1 MSAHPSK
8 ASTPATIQQA
18 YGVTTNHGDVN
29 LAGRD
34 VVHKHYHSYPDKVDI
49 TAVLGAIRNLRT
61 IHLDIIS
68 KATPGT
74 GVWLLKNQHFR
85 IWLDSNGDLKILWGS
100 GIPGAGKT
108 VLASIVIREL
118 EARAEAAGGKVCVCY
133 VYIRYSDRADLTVRN
148 VLEILVK
155 QTVERHPECAR
166 LAEKAYA
173 RHLRETT
180 QPTEADLLHLLR
192 QFTEACA
199 ATFYVIDAMDEA
211 QDRVQVDLVQKL
223 ASLNVRLFITSR
235 PLKAVETR
243 APNAHCFPIVAQES
257 DLDLHITQE
266 IARSRDLANLLEKE
280 GSSLRDEIVS
290 LVKSK
295 CGGMFLHASLQLD
308 ALCECVTAQEVR
320 QTLEAFPSRI
330 EDVYLQTWRQILE
343 QRSSNA
349 VLAMTTLVWVL
360 NASRSMTIEELQH
373 AVATSPETYKFEPSR
388 LAPGTTLITLCRG
401 LITLEEESK
410 LVRLVHYT
418 AKDTLQGLLRHSF
431 PHPHSHLATVC
442 MTHLTHCG
450 FQNTTVHSEAEFVAV
465 RQADPLLAYASDSWA
480 VHARESLDAEDTR
493 RLIAKFVSKCNA
505 FPTYTTP
512 KFSSFDV
519 LGPLHIIAIHNL
531 PMSLITQDDIADP
544 NVVTQIY
551 QRSPLMLASLSGYE
565 GAVSSL
571 IGHPEIQV
579 NLVDSQGWSALM
591 LAVQLGHEHL
601 VRILLARLDILVN
614 LVNNN
619 GWSTLMAAAYNGHGG
634 ITRLLLARPEIQVN
648 FVDNEGVSALMM
660 AAHNGNED
668 VVKLLLSHPET
679 RVSLIDNDGWSAL
692 MKAASKG
699 HTGIV
704 RLLLALPDIQVNQVH
719 HEGWSALLLAA
730 SKGYEGIVKLLL
742 ACTNIQVNLTIND
755 GWSAL
760 MLAAYYGYA
769 GVVALLVAVEGIDVN
784 AATRWGTA
792 IILAAEGGHEAIIR
806 LLLDVAGVDTTV
818 KSAEDGHTAMSIAM
832 AHEHSGVVRLLEEF
846 ESSKIG
852 RGTRGSTVSHALQ
865 ARAKRWKQ
873 VLTKPIRSL
882 QLSSRRWGNAT
893 EGT

>member
-1 MSAHPSK
+1 MDGSQVLRAAADGQL

-34 VVHKHYHSYPDKVDI
+34 VNVHKHYHSYPDKVDI

-74 GVWLLKNQHFR
+74 GVWLLKNHHFR

-155 QTVERHPECAR
+155 QTVERHPKCAR
-166 LAEKAYA
+166 LAKRAYA

-180 QPTEADLLHLLR
+180 QPTEADLLDLLR
-192 QFTEACA
+192 QFTGACA
-199 ATFYVIDAMDEA
+199 ATFYVIDALDEA
-211 QDRVQVDLVQKL
+211 HDRVQVDLVQKL

-257 DLDLHITQE
+257 DLDLHIRQE
-266 IARSRDLANLLEKE
+266 ITRSRDLANLLEKE
-280 GSSLRDEIVS
+280 GSSLTDEIVS

-343 QRSSNA
+343 QRESN
-349 VLAMTTLVWVL
+349 VSLAKTTLVWVL
-360 NASRSMTIEELQH
+360 NASRSMTIEELAH
-373 AVATSPETYKFEPSR
+373 AVATSPEAYKFEPSR

-442 MTHLTHCG
+442 MTHLTQCG
-450 FQNTTVHSEAEFVAV
+450 FQNTTIHSEAEFVAA

-480 VHARESLDAEDTR
+480 VHAQESLDAEDTR
-493 RLIAKFVSKCNA
+493 RLIASFVSECIA
-505 FPTYTTP
+505 FPAYTN
-512 KFSSFDV
+512 FNLSALFDI
-519 LGPLHIIAIHNL
+519 LGPFHIVAVYNL
-531 PMSLITQDDIADP
+531 PVSMIMQDENGDP
-544 NVVTQIY
+544 NVMTQVN
-551 QRSPLMLASLSGYE
+551 QHSALMLASSRGYE
-565 GAVSSL
+565 GAIASL
-571 IGHPEIQV
+571 LGHPEIQV
-579 NLVDSQGWSALM
+579 NLVDIQGFSALM
-591 LAVQLGHEHL
+591 LAVHLGH
-601 VRILLARLDILVN
+601 R
-614 LVNNN
+614 
-619 GWSTLMAAAYNGHGG
+619 
-634 ITRLLLARPEIQVN
+634 
-648 FVDNEGVSALMM
+648 
-660 AAHNGNED
+660 
-668 VVKLLLSHPET
+668 
-679 RVSLIDNDGWSAL
+679 
-692 MKAASKG
+692 
-699 HTGIV
+699 GIV
-704 RLLLALPDIQVNQVH
+704 RLLLAH
-719 HEGWSALLLAA
+719 RE
-730 SKGYEGIVKLLL
+730 
-742 ACTNIQVNLTIND
+742 IQVNL
-755 GWSAL
+755 
-760 MLAAYYGYA
+760 
-769 GVVALLVAVEGIDVN
+769 
-784 AATRWGTA
+784 
-792 IILAAEGGHEAIIR
+792 
-806 LLLDVAGVDTTV
+806 VD
-818 KSAEDGHTAMSIAM
+818 
-832 AHEHSGVVRLLEEF
+832 
-846 ESSKIG
+846 
-852 RGTRGSTVSHALQ
+852 
-865 ARAKRWKQ
+865 
-873 VLTKPIRSL
+873 
-882 QLSSRRWGNAT
+882 
-893 EGT
+893 